1 MPEEDGKGLNQL
13 FYSRKFQNGELVD
26 VTVLDLTRSDLTQ
39 MLRAKRTTWNESQAS
54 WDFLDGFDE
63 FGG

>member
-13 FYSRKFQNGELVD
+13 FYSGKFQNGEMVD
-26 VTVLDLTRSDLTQ
+26 VTVLDFIQSGLTQ
-39 MLRAKRTTWNESQAS
+39 MLREKWAIWNESQAS
-54 WDFLDGFDE
+54 WDFLDDFDE